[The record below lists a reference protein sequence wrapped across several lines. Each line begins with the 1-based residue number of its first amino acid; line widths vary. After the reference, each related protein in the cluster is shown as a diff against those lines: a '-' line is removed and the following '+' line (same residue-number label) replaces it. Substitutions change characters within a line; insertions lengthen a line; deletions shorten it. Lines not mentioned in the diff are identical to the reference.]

1 MVQFDSI
8 SVYCLQHFKE
18 RACYIFKEKLC
29 FIHYPNTKCVMFSSY
44 KNTYF
49 DFKWHLYWD
58 YKWKILLV
66 NRLHPLARLRGV
78 IWSST
83 SKKKISFD
91 DGNRWSCKRGPKIP
105 QNTECC
111 HWSFSVVRI
120 RCSNTWSKQCRF
132 SAFNPVERRMVP
144 LSNDLFLLHWE
155 TISMGMGK
163 PLTSTFKKG
172 TSSRLLRCFL
182 IYGLRL

>member
-1 MVQFDSI
+1 MRNVQQ
-8 SVYCLQHFKE
+8 LQKYLFYFQVTPLLGLQVENITHQQASPTCTTQ
-18 RACYIFKEKLC
+18 R
-29 FIHYPNTKCVMFSSY
+29 SY
-44 KNTYF
+44 
-49 DFKWHLYWD
+49 L
-58 YKWKILLV
+58 I
-66 NRLHPLARLRGV
+66 
-78 IWSST
+78 ST

-91 DGNRWSCKRGPKIP
+91 DGNSWNCKRGPKIP

-144 LSNDLFLLHWE
+144 LSNDLFLLHSE